1 MRPSLGAAHVR
12 LRPAAHAPPGRLRSP
27 TMIVAVTF
35 YTFVLAVHIAA
46 IVIAFGVTFAYP
58 VMYAVGIRAEPRSMP
73 GLHRVQDSVGKFVI
87 SPFLGLA
94 LLAGVYLA
102 SKLHTWSDFYVQ
114 WGIGVIVVLGALG
127 GAFFAPRERR
137 LAELAE
143 RDIAAAGGPSAV
155 GEGFAFGDEYR
166 SLRRLIFN
174 VNVAANVLVLLTIY
188 FMTAQTGA

>member
-1 MRPSLGAAHVR
+1 ML
-12 LRPAAHAPPGRLRSP
+12 
-27 TMIVAVTF
+27 VAVTF

-58 VMYAVGIRAEPRSMP
+58 VMYAVGIGREPASMP

-94 LLAGVYLA
+94 LLAGIYLA
-102 SKLHTWSDFYVQ
+102 SKLHTWSDFYVE

-127 GAFFAPRERR
+127 GAFFAPRERK

-143 RDIAAAGGPSAV
+143 RDIAASGGPAAI
-155 GEGFAFGDEYR
+155 GDGFAFSDEYR
-166 SLRRLIFN
+166 SLRQRIFT

>member
-1 MRPSLGAAHVR
+1 MLIP
-12 LRPAAHAPPGRLRSP
+12 
-27 TMIVAVTF
+27 AVTF

-73 GLHRVQDSVGKFVI
+73 GLHRIQDSVGKFVI

-94 LLAGVYLA
+94 LLAGIYLA
-102 SKLHTWSDFYVQ
+102 SKLHSWSDFYVQ
-114 WGIGVIVVLGALG
+114 WGLFVIIVLGALG

-137 LAELAE
+137 LAQLAAS
-143 RDIAAAGGPSAV
+143 DLSAAGDAAGADS
-155 GEGFAFGDEYR
+155 GFEFGAQYKA
-166 SLRRLIFN
+166 LRQQLFF
-174 VNVAANVLVLLTIY
+174 VNVGANVLVLLTIF